1 MSQSFRIGR
10 AIVTVVAAALLLG
23 ANSGAWAAEY
33 TMKIGFGT
41 FKDVQHHWAD
51 ALKEAIEKRSQGRI
65 EVQVFPRNQLGPTH
79 RSIEGVQLGTIE
91 AYTAPAD
98 FFAGI
103 DPRFGVFSIP
113 VLFNGREHAAAV
125 IGDAELNKEIR
136 QIGDDKG
143 LQVVSV
149 FTHSVAHYLA
159 KDPMRRLDDFKG
171 KKLRVNATAAERE
184 KMRRFGAAAVP
195 MDLPEV
201 VPSIQRGVIDG
212 TMSGTVVYVVFKFN
226 QVGKVLTV
234 TNDTMIVSV
243 GVVSKAWLEG
253 LPADLRQIVIEEG
266 ARLQSPTST
275 FSHQSEDAMIAKWR
289 ELGGELVQLP
299 PGDMATVRSMLASVG
314 DDVTKDN
321 SAVHSFYQRVKAV
334 AAKY

>member
-1 MSQSFRIGR
+1 MSSLRILHRMFG
-10 AIVTVVAAALLLG
+10 VAVACALLAG
-23 ANSGAWAAEY
+23 MATHAPAAEY

-41 FKDVQHHWAD
+41 FKDVQHQWAD
-51 ALKEAIEKRSQGRI
+51 WYKEAIEKRSNGRI

-113 VLFNGREHAAAV
+113 VLFKGREHAAAV
-125 IGDAELNKEIR
+125 ISDPELNKKIR
-136 QIGDDKG
+136 QIGEDKG

-159 KDPMRRLDDFKG
+159 KDPMRRLADFNG

-195 MDLPEV
+195 MDLAEV
-201 VPSIQRGVIDG
+201 IPSMQRGVIDG

-226 QVGKVLTV
+226 QVGKVLTE
-234 TNDTMIVSV
+234 TDDTMIISV
-243 GVVSKAWLEG
+243 GVVSKAWLDK

-266 ARLQSPTST
+266 AKLQKRTSEY
-275 FSHQSEDAMIAKWR
+275 SHESEDAMVAKWK
-289 ELGGELVQLP
+289 EMGGELVKLP
-299 PGDMATVRSMLASVG
+299 PADMDKVHSLLASVG
-314 DDVTKDN
+314 EDVTKDN
-321 SAVHSFYQRVKAV
+321 PAEHAFYEEVKAV
-334 AAKY
+334 AKKY